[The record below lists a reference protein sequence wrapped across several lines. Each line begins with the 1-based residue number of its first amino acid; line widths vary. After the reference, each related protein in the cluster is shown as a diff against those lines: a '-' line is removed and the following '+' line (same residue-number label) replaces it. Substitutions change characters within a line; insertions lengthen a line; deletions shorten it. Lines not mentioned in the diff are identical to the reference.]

1 MLSPLRLWRKK
12 EVSCG
17 VSAFTLFLHFM
28 QFHAP
33 SWKVCRMSSV
43 MTFTG
48 SGHQVQECL
57 RSRVNELLNLQLRP
71 GRGEVQPAEVS
82 FISER
87 WGEEGEAGY
96 IFTFRGDVGTGGDL
110 WCHQMQASLLLSLP
124 LFHVLDF
131 TFHFLQILN
140 NVCYEVDVHIF
151 KNVTLSVSEW
161 YQMSQR
167 LINKISHI

>member
-17 VSAFTLFLHFM
+17 VSAFTLFLRFM

-43 MTFTG
+43 MIFTG

-57 RSRVNELLNLQLRP
+57 SRVNELLNLQLRP

-110 WCHQMQASLLLSLP
+110 WCHQMQASLLLSAP
-124 LFHVLDF
+124 FSCF
-131 TFHFLQILN
+131 GFYFSFLINPEQRLLWGWRS
-140 NVCYEVDVHIF
+140 HIWKCDTLSF
-151 KNVTLSVSEW
+151 WMIPNVTK
-161 YQMSQR
+161 
-167 LINKISHI
+167 IN

>member
-43 MTFTG
+43 MIFTG

-57 RSRVNELLNLQLRP
+57 SRVNELLNLQLRP

-110 WCHQMQASLLLSLP
+110 WCHQMQASLLLSAP
-124 LFHVLDF
+124 FSCF
-131 TFHFLQILN
+131 GFYFSFLINPEQRLLWGWRS
-140 NVCYEVDVHIF
+140 HIWKCDTLSF
-151 KNVTLSVSEW
+151 WMIPNVTK
-161 YQMSQR
+161 
-167 LINKISHI
+167 IN

>member
-43 MTFTG
+43 MIFTG

-57 RSRVNELLNLQLRP
+57 SRVNELLNLQLRP

-110 WCHQMQASLLLSLP
+110 WCHQMQASLLLSAP
-124 LFHVLDF
+124 FSCF
-131 TFHFLQILN
+131 GFYFSFLINPEQRLLWGWRS
-140 NVCYEVDVHIF
+140 HIWKCDTLSF
-151 KNVTLSVSEW
+151 WLIPNVT
-161 YQMSQR
+161 
-167 LINKISHI
+167 KIK

>member
-1 MLSPLRLWRKK
+1 MLSPLRLWREK

-57 RSRVNELLNLQLRP
+57 RRRVNELLNLQLRP

-110 WCHQMQASLLLSLP
+110 WCHQMQASLFLSLP
-124 LFHVLDF
+124 LFMFWILLFISYKSWTTSVMRLTF
-131 TFHFLQILN
+131 TNLKMWHSQFLN
-140 NVCYEVDVHIF
+140 DTKCHKD
-151 KNVTLSVSEW
+151 
-161 YQMSQR
+161 
-167 LINKISHI
+167 